1 MNLETPSLVEQI
13 SDMYAESGRELLS
26 TYGVEATMGD
36 TRAAGSEICSIVSIT
51 GPGIKL
57 VSVIQP
63 DIALLK
69 ALYPGD
75 ASALAPQD
83 IEDWCGEMNNQ
94 LAGRIKNKL
103 LNRGCEVML
112 GIPSQVVGTEVQA
125 TLPRWA
131 ESTHMEFESSV
142 GSLWAIQLVRLE
154 PEFELLPAGAVVAAS
169 DGLMREGEISLF

>member
-13 SDMYAESGRELLS
+13 SDIYAESGRELLT
-26 TYGVEATMGD
+26 TYGVEAAMGE
-36 TRAAGSEICSIVSIT
+36 TRPSGSEICSLVSVT

-63 DIALLK
+63 EIELLK
-69 ALYPGD
+69 LLYPGD
-75 ASALAPQD
+75 ASTLSSQD

-103 LNRGCEVML
+103 LDRGCEVML

-131 ESTHMEFESSV
+131 ESSHMEFTTPA

-154 PEFELLPAGAVVAAS
+154 PEFELLPVGAVVAAS
-169 DGLMREGEISLF
+169 DGMREGEISLF